1 MRRTGKWKRLLAVFC
16 AAALFASNLGTNAVT
31 TYAED
36 GVASEASASTEP
48 AAEEEPAAEPEAV

>member
-48 AAEEEPAAEPEAV
+48 AA